1 MLSNKSLALAL
12 CLTITGCAQTPQN
25 DAEGGHWWSFGSDK
39 AATKDAVT
47 QTDAKPDAKPAA
59 GAKPAAPVTAAASA
73 KPAAPVAAAAAK
85 PAAPVAAAASAK
97 PAAPVAAAASAKPAA
112 LVAASAAPEAKADT
126 GSSWWPFS
134 SKSADEKAA
143 DAKADLKAD
152 LKAATPAPAAA
163 PAAPVVAKTDSET
176 HWWWPFESTS
186 KPKPLAK
193 VDVTNVPM
201 PDPKITQA
209 WLDDYEPRLRAAIKD
224 SNLQLERRDN
234 VLVVIAPVDGSYN
247 PKRPTMLLPVTLGPF
262 TRVAKAV
269 EADPKTAVLV
279 LGHVDAT
286 GSAPASQAL
295 TKERAVSIASIFS
308 LSGLKQDR
316 LMLRGMGDMM
326 PRAANDST
334 QGRALNRR
342 MEIMFTQR
350 TTMLALLSKYN
361 SGKTPPVAEMVA
373 VQDVPAPV
381 AKAPAKKAVA
391 KKAAAKPAAKKAPAK
406 PAAKKPAP
414 AKAKAKAAAPAA
426 NDQAKN

>member
-59 GAKPAAPVTAAASA
+59 KPAADA
-73 KPAAPVAAAAAK
+73 KPAAPVAAASA
-85 PAAPVAAAASAK
+85 PA
-97 PAAPVAAAASAKPAA
+97 PA
-112 LVAASAAPEAKADT
+112 AKADT

-134 SKSADEKAA
+134 TKSADEKAA

-152 LKAATPAPAAA
+152 LKAATPAPA
-163 PAAPVVAKTDSET
+163 VAKTDTEA
-176 HWWWPFESTS
+176 HWWWPFET

-193 VDVTNVPM
+193 VDVANVQM
-201 PDPKITQA
+201 PDPKVTQA

-247 PKRPTMLLPVTLGPF
+247 PKRPAMLLPVTLGPF

-295 TKERAVSIASIFS
+295 SKERAQSIASIFS

-316 LMLRGMGDMM
+316 LMLRGMGDLM

-350 TTMLALLSKYN
+350 TTMLALLSQYN

-373 VQDVPAPV
+373 VQDVPAP
-381 AKAPAKKAVA
+381 APAAKKAPAKKAPA

-414 AKAKAKAAAPAA
+414 AKAKAAAPAS

>member
-39 AATKDAVT
+39 AATKDAAG
-47 QTDAKPDAKPAA
+47 QANAQPA
-59 GAKPAAPVTAAASA
+59 V
-73 KPAAPVAAAAAK
+73 AAK
-85 PAAPVAAAASAK
+85 PAAPAAAA
-97 PAAPVAAAASAKPAA
+97 PAPV
-112 LVAASAAPEAKADT
+112 AKADT

-134 SKSADEKAA
+134 SKSD

-152 LKAATPAPAAA
+152 VKAATPAPSTPAAAAA
-163 PAAPVVAKTDSET
+163 PAVASTDSGT
-176 HWWWPFESTS
+176 HWWWPFES

-201 PDPKITQA
+201 PDPKVTQA

-247 PKRPTMLLPVTLGPF
+247 PKRPAMLLPVTLGPF

-269 EADPKTAVLV
+269 EGDPQTAVLV

-286 GSAPASQAL
+286 GAEPASQAL
-295 TKERAVSIASIFS
+295 TKERAQSIASIFS

-316 LMLRGMGDMM
+316 LMLRGMGDLM
-326 PRAANDST
+326 PRAANDSN

-342 MEIMFTQR
+342 MEILFTQR
-350 TTMLALLSKYN
+350 TTMLGLLSKYSSPN
-361 SGKTPPVAEMVA
+361 PPKPELIA
-373 VQDVPAPV
+373 VQDVPPPAPA
-381 AKAPAKKAVA
+381 AKKAAPAKKAVA
-391 KKAAAKPAAKKAPAK
+391 KKAAAKPAAKK
-406 PAAKKPAP
+406 PAAKPVAKKAAP
-414 AKAKAKAAAPAA
+414 AKADAPAA
-426 NDQAKN
+426 SNDQAKN

>member
-39 AATKDAVT
+39 ATTKDVVT

-59 GAKPAAPVTAAASA
+59 GAKPAAPV
-73 KPAAPVAAAAAK
+73 AAAAVTTPT
-85 PAAPVAAAASAK
+85 PAPAPV
-97 PAAPVAAAASAKPAA
+97 
-112 LVAASAAPEAKADT
+112 AKADT

-134 SKSADEKAA
+134 SKNADDKAA
-143 DAKADLKAD
+143 VAKADLKAD
-152 LKAATPAPAAA
+152 VKAAEPAPA
-163 PAAPVVAKTDSET
+163 VAKNDTET
-176 HWWWPFESTS
+176 HWWWPFES

-247 PKRPTMLLPVTLGPF
+247 PKRPAMLLPVTLGPF

-286 GSAPASQAL
+286 GAAPASQAL
-295 TKERAVSIASIFS
+295 TKERAQSIASIFS

-361 SGKTPPVAEMVA
+361 SGKTLPVAEMVA
-373 VQDVPAPV
+373 VQDVPAPAPV
-381 AKAPAKKAVA
+381 AKAPAKKAGA
-391 KKAAAKPAAKKAPAK
+391 KKSAAKPAAKKAPAK
-406 PAAKKPAP
+406 AAAKKPA
-414 AKAKAKAAAPAA
+414 AAKAKAAAPA

>member
-1 MLSNKSLALAL
+1 MA
-12 CLTITGCAQTPQN
+12 T
-25 DAEGGHWWSFGSDK
+25 
-39 AATKDAVT
+39 TKDAVT
-47 QTDAKPDAKPAA
+47 QTDAKPAA
-59 GAKPAAPVTAAASA
+59 GAKPAAPV
-73 KPAAPVAAAAAK
+73 AAAAA
-85 PAAPVAAAASAK
+85 PAPAPV
-97 PAAPVAAAASAKPAA
+97 
-112 LVAASAAPEAKADT
+112 AKADT

-134 SKSADEKAA
+134 SKSADDKAA

-163 PAAPVVAKTDSET
+163 PAPAVAKTDSET
-176 HWWWPFESTS
+176 HWWWPFES
-186 KPKPLAK
+186 KQKPLAK

-209 WLDDYEPRLRAAIKD
+209 WLDDYEPRLRVAIKD

-247 PKRPTMLLPVTLGPF
+247 PKRPGMLLPVTLGPF

-269 EADPKTAVLV
+269 EGDPKTAVLV
-279 LGHVDAT
+279 LGHVDTT
-286 GSAPASQAL
+286 GAEAQSQAL
-295 TKERAVSIASIFS
+295 TKERAQSIASIFS

-316 LMLRGMGDMM
+316 LMLRGMGDLM
-326 PRAANDST
+326 PRAANDSN

-361 SGKTPPVAEMVA
+361 SANPPKAEMVA
-373 VQDVPAPV
+373 VQDVPAPAPA
-381 AKAPAKKAVA
+381 AKAPAKKAPV

-414 AKAKAKAAAPAA
+414 AKAKAATPAA

>member
-47 QTDAKPDAKPAA
+47 QIDAKPAA
-59 GAKPAAPVTAAASA
+59 GAKPAAPV
-73 KPAAPVAAAAAK
+73 AAAAA
-85 PAAPVAAAASAK
+85 PAPAAAAPV
-97 PAAPVAAAASAKPAA
+97 
-112 LVAASAAPEAKADT
+112 AKADT

-134 SKSADEKAA
+134 SKSADDKAA
-143 DAKADLKAD
+143 DAKSDLKAD
-152 LKAATPAPAAA
+152 LKAATPTTAPAPATA
-163 PAAPVVAKTDSET
+163 PAVAKTDTET
-176 HWWWPFESTS
+176 HWWWPFES

-224 SNLQLERRDN
+224 SNLQLERREN

-247 PKRPTMLLPVTLGPF
+247 PKRPAMLLPVTLGPF

-269 EADPKTAVLV
+269 EGDPKTAVLV

-286 GSAPASQAL
+286 GAEPVSQAL
-295 TKERAVSIASIFS
+295 TKERAQSIASIFS

-316 LMLRGMGDMM
+316 LMLRGMGDLM

-350 TTMLALLSKYN
+350 TTMLALLNKYS
-361 SGKTPPVAEMVA
+361 SGKPPVAEMVA
-373 VQDVPAPV
+373 VQTAPAPVPAPA
-381 AKAPAKKAVA
+381 AKKAVPAKKATA
-391 KKAAAKPAAKKAPAK
+391 KKAAAKPVAKKTAAK
-406 PAAKKPAP
+406 PAVKKPAP
-414 AKAKAKAAAPAA
+414 KADAPAA

>member
-39 AATKDAVT
+39 AATKDAVSQADT
-47 QTDAKPDAKPAA
+47 KPDAKPAVA
-59 GAKPAAPVTAAASA
+59 AKAP
-73 KPAAPVAAAAAK
+73 APVAPAAA
-85 PAAPVAAAASAK
+85 PAPAPV
-97 PAAPVAAAASAKPAA
+97 
-112 LVAASAAPEAKADT
+112 AKADT

-134 SKSADEKAA
+134 SKAD

-152 LKAATPAPAAA
+152 LKAATPASGAPADAPAAA
-163 PAAPVVAKTDSET
+163 PAVAKTDT
-176 HWWWPFESTS
+176 DTKWWWPFES

-193 VDVTNVPM
+193 VDVANIPM

-209 WLDDYEPRLRAAIKD
+209 WLDDYEPRLRLAIKD

-247 PKRPTMLLPVTLGPF
+247 PKRPAMLLPVTLGPF

-269 EADPKTAVLV
+269 EGDPKTAVLV
-279 LGHVDAT
+279 LGHVDTSGAE
-286 GSAPASQAL
+286 PVSQAL
-295 TKERAVSIASIFS
+295 TKERAQSIASIFS

-316 LMLRGMGDMM
+316 LMLRGMGDLM
-326 PRAANDST
+326 PRAANDSN

-361 SGKTPPVAEMVA
+361 SANPPKAEMVA
-373 VQDVPAPV
+373 VQDVPAPAAAPV
-381 AKAPAKKAVA
+381 KKAAAPAKKTVA

-414 AKAKAKAAAPAA
+414 AKVAAPAA
-426 NDQAKN
+426 TNDQAKN

>member
-39 AATKDAVT
+39 ATTKDAVT

-59 GAKPAAPVTAAASA
+59 GAKPDAKPAAGAKPDAKPAAGA
-73 KPAAPVAAAAAK
+73 KPAAPVAAAAA
-85 PAAPVAAAASAK
+85 PVASA
-97 PAAPVAAAASAKPAA
+97 PAPA
-112 LVAASAAPEAKADT
+112 AKADT

-152 LKAATPAPAAA
+152 LKAAEPAPT
-163 PAAPVVAKTDSET
+163 VAKTDTET
-176 HWWWPFESTS
+176 HWWWPFES

-247 PKRPTMLLPVTLGPF
+247 PKRPAMLLPVTLGPF

-286 GSAPASQAL
+286 GTAPASQAL
-295 TKERAVSIASIFS
+295 TKERAQSIASIFS

-316 LMLRGMGDMM
+316 LMLRGMGDLM

-350 TTMLALLSKYN
+350 TTMLALLSKYQ

-373 VQDVPAPV
+373 VQDVPAPA
-381 AKAPAKKAVA
+381 AKAPAKKAPAA

-414 AKAKAKAAAPAA
+414 AKAKAAAPAA

>member
-47 QTDAKPDAKPAA
+47 QTDAKPDA
-59 GAKPAAPVTAAASA
+59 GA
-73 KPAAPVAAAAAK
+73 KPAAPVAAAAA
-85 PAAPVAAAASAK
+85 PAPAPV
-97 PAAPVAAAASAKPAA
+97 
-112 LVAASAAPEAKADT
+112 AKADT
-126 GSSWWPFS
+126 GFNWWPFAA
-134 SKSADEKAA
+134 KSADEQAA

-152 LKAATPAPAAA
+152 LKAATPAATPDAA
-163 PAAPVVAKTDSET
+163 PAVAKTDTET
-176 HWWWPFESTS
+176 KWWWPFES

-193 VDVTNVPM
+193 VDVTNVQM

-224 SNLQLERRDN
+224 SNLQLERREN

-247 PKRPTMLLPVTLGPF
+247 PKRPAMLLPVTLGPF

-269 EADPKTAVLV
+269 EGDPKTAVLV
-279 LGHVDAT
+279 LGHVDTNGAE
-286 GSAPASQAL
+286 PVSQAL
-295 TKERAVSIASIFS
+295 TRERAQSIASIFS

-316 LMLRGMGDMM
+316 LMMRGMGDLM

-361 SGKTPPVAEMVA
+361 SGKPPVAEMVA
-373 VQDVPAPV
+373 VQTAPAPV
-381 AKAPAKKAVA
+381 PAAAAKKAAPAKKAPA
-391 KKAAAKPAAKKAPAK
+391 KKAAAKPAAKKAAAK
-406 PAAKKPAP
+406 PAAKK
-414 AKAKAKAAAPAA
+414 AAPKADAPA

>member
-73 KPAAPVAAAAAK
+73 KPAAPVEAAAA
-85 PAAPVAAAASAK
+85 PV
-97 PAAPVAAAASAKPAA
+97 
-112 LVAASAAPEAKADT
+112 AKADT

-163 PAAPVVAKTDSET
+163 PAAPAIAKTDSET
-176 HWWWPFESTS
+176 HWWWPFES

-279 LGHVDAT
+279 LGHVDST

-350 TTMLALLSKYN
+350 TTMLALLSKYS

-373 VQDVPAPV
+373 VQDVPAPAAV

-391 KKAAAKPAAKKAPAK
+391 KKSAAKPAAKKTPAK

-414 AKAKAKAAAPAA
+414 AKAKATAPAA

>member
-39 AATKDAVT
+39 AATKDAVSQADT
-47 QTDAKPDAKPAA
+47 KPDAKPAVA
-59 GAKPAAPVTAAASA
+59 AKAPASVAP
-73 KPAAPVAAAAAK
+73 AAAAAA
-85 PAAPVAAAASAK
+85 PAPV
-97 PAAPVAAAASAKPAA
+97 
-112 LVAASAAPEAKADT
+112 AKADT

-134 SKSADEKAA
+134 SKAD

-152 LKAATPAPAAA
+152 LKAATPASGAPADAPAAA
-163 PAAPVVAKTDSET
+163 PAVAKTDT
-176 HWWWPFESTS
+176 DTKWWWPFES

-193 VDVTNVPM
+193 VDVANIPM

-209 WLDDYEPRLRAAIKD
+209 WLDDYEPRLRLAIKD

-247 PKRPTMLLPVTLGPF
+247 PKRPAMLLPVTLGPF

-269 EADPKTAVLV
+269 EGDPKTAVLV
-279 LGHVDAT
+279 LGHVDTSGAE
-286 GSAPASQAL
+286 PVSQAL
-295 TKERAVSIASIFS
+295 TKERAQSIASIFS

-316 LMLRGMGDMM
+316 LMLRGMGDLM
-326 PRAANDST
+326 PRAANDSN

-361 SGKTPPVAEMVA
+361 SANPPKAEMVA
-373 VQDVPAPV
+373 VQDVPAPAAAPV
-381 AKAPAKKAVA
+381 KKAAAPAKKTVA

-414 AKAKAKAAAPAA
+414 AKAAAPAA
-426 NDQAKN
+426 TNDQAKN

>member
-39 AATKDAVT
+39 ATTKDVVT

-59 GAKPAAPVTAAASA
+59 GAKPAAPVTAAAA
-73 KPAAPVAAAAAK
+73 PTPAPTPAPAPV
-85 PAAPVAAAASAK
+85 
-97 PAAPVAAAASAKPAA
+97 
-112 LVAASAAPEAKADT
+112 AKADT

-134 SKSADEKAA
+134 SKNADDKAA
-143 DAKADLKAD
+143 VAKADLKAD
-152 LKAATPAPAAA
+152 VKAAEPAPA
-163 PAAPVVAKTDSET
+163 VAKNDTET
-176 HWWWPFESTS
+176 HWWWPFES

-247 PKRPTMLLPVTLGPF
+247 PKRPEMLLPVTLGPF

-295 TKERAVSIASIFS
+295 TKQRAQSIASIFS

-316 LMLRGMGDMM
+316 LMLRGMGDLM
-326 PRAANDST
+326 PRAANDSS

-350 TTMLALLSKYN
+350 TTMLALLSKYQ

-373 VQDVPAPV
+373 VQDVPAP
-381 AKAPAKKAVA
+381 AAKATAKKAPAAKKATA

-406 PAAKKPAP
+406 PAAKKAAP
-414 AKAKAKAAAPAA
+414 AKAKAADPA

>member
-39 AATKDAVT
+39 AATKDAVS

-59 GAKPAAPVTAAASA
+59 GAKPAAPVAAAVA
-73 KPAAPVAAAAAK
+73 PTPAPAPV
-85 PAAPVAAAASAK
+85 
-97 PAAPVAAAASAKPAA
+97 
-112 LVAASAAPEAKADT
+112 AKADT

-143 DAKADLKAD
+143 DAKADLTAD

-163 PAAPVVAKTDSET
+163 PAVAKNDTET
-176 HWWWPFESTS
+176 HWWWPFES

-247 PKRPTMLLPVTLGPF
+247 PKRPAMLLPVTLGPF

-295 TKERAVSIASIFS
+295 TKERAQSIASIFS

-316 LMLRGMGDMM
+316 LMLRGMGDLM
-326 PRAANDST
+326 PRAANDSN

-373 VQDVPAPV
+373 VQDVPAPAPV
-381 AKAPAKKAVA
+381 AKTAAKKAPVA

-414 AKAKAKAAAPAA
+414 AKAKAATPAA

>member
-39 AATKDAVT
+39 TATKDAVS

-59 GAKPAAPVTAAASA
+59 GAKPVE
-73 KPAAPVAAAAAK
+73 PVAAAA
-85 PAAPVAAAASAK
+85 PA
-97 PAAPVAAAASAKPAA
+97 PA
-112 LVAASAAPEAKADT
+112 AKADT
-126 GSSWWPFS
+126 GYSWWPFS
-134 SKSADEKAA
+134 TKSAEEKAA

-152 LKAATPAPAAA
+152 LKAATPTSD
-163 PAAPVVAKTDSET
+163 AAPVVAKTDT
-176 HWWWPFESTS
+176 GPHWWWPFES

-193 VDVTNVPM
+193 VDVTNVQM

-209 WLDDYEPRLRAAIKD
+209 WLDDYEPRLREAIKG
-224 SNLQLERRDN
+224 STLQLERRDN

-247 PKRPTMLLPVTLGPF
+247 PKRPAMLLPVTLGPF

-295 TKERAVSIASIFS
+295 SKERAQSIASIFS

-316 LMLRGMGDMM
+316 LMLRGMGDLM
-326 PRAANDST
+326 PRAANDSN

-373 VQDVPAPV
+373 VQDVPAPAPAAK
-381 AKAPAKKAVA
+381 AKAPAKKAPA
-391 KKAAAKPAAKKAPAK
+391 KKAAAKPAAKKAAAK
-406 PAAKKPAP
+406 PAAKKPA
-414 AKAKAKAAAPAA
+414 AAKAKAAAPAS

>member
-59 GAKPAAPVTAAASA
+59 GAKPAAPV
-73 KPAAPVAAAAAK
+73 AAAA
-85 PAAPVAAAASAK
+85 PAPASA
-97 PAAPVAAAASAKPAA
+97 PA
-112 LVAASAAPEAKADT
+112 AKADT

-143 DAKADLKAD
+143 DAKAADLKAD

-163 PAAPVVAKTDSET
+163 PAVAKTDGET
-176 HWWWPFESTS
+176 HWWWPFES
-186 KPKPLAK
+186 KPKPLSK

-247 PKRPTMLLPVTLGPF
+247 PKRPAMLLPVTLGPF

-286 GSAPASQAL
+286 GTAPASQAL
-295 TKERAVSIASIFS
+295 SKERAQSIASIFS

-316 LMLRGMGDMM
+316 LMLRGMGDLM

-373 VQDVPAPV
+373 VQNVPAPAPA
-381 AKAPAKKAVA
+381 AKAPAKKAPAA

-406 PAAKKPAP
+406 PAAKKAAP
-414 AKAKAKAAAPAA
+414 AKAKAAAPA

>member
-25 DAEGGHWWSFGSDK
+25 DADGGHWWSFGSDK
-39 AATKDAVT
+39 TVAKDAVT
-47 QTDAKPDAKPAA
+47 EGAAKPDAK
-59 GAKPAAPVTAAASA
+59 V
-73 KPAAPVAAAAAK
+73 
-85 PAAPVAAAASAK
+85 
-97 PAAPVAAAASAKPAA
+97 
-112 LVAASAAPEAKADT
+112 
-126 GSSWWPFS
+126 
-134 SKSADEKAA
+134 AA
-143 DAKADLKAD
+143 DAKAADLKAD
-152 LKAATPAPAAA
+152 IKAATPAPAAA
-163 PAAPVVAKTDSET
+163 PAVAKTDSET
-176 HWWWPFESTS
+176 HWWWPFES

-193 VDVTNVPM
+193 VDVTNIPM

-247 PKRPTMLLPVTLGPF
+247 PKRPAMLLPVTLGPF

-286 GSAPASQAL
+286 GTAPASQAL
-295 TKERAVSIASIFS
+295 SKERAQSIASIFS

-316 LMLRGMGDMM
+316 LMLRGMGDLM

-373 VQDVPAPV
+373 VQDVPAPAPAV
-381 AKAPAKKAVA
+381 KAPAKKSPAA
-391 KKAAAKPAAKKAPAK
+391 KKAAAKK
-406 PAAKKPAP
+406 PAAAPKTPAIEATATTP
-414 AKAKAKAAAPAA
+414 TTSA
-426 NDQAKN
+426 

>member
-39 AATKDAVT
+39 AATKDAVSQADT
-47 QTDAKPDAKPAA
+47 KPDAKPAVA
-59 GAKPAAPVTAAASA
+59 AKAP
-73 KPAAPVAAAAAK
+73 APVAPAAAA
-85 PAAPVAAAASAK
+85 PAPAPAPAPV
-97 PAAPVAAAASAKPAA
+97 
-112 LVAASAAPEAKADT
+112 AKADT

-134 SKSADEKAA
+134 SKAD

-152 LKAATPAPAAA
+152 LKAATPATGAPAAA
-163 PAAPVVAKTDSET
+163 PAAAPAVAKTDT
-176 HWWWPFESTS
+176 DTKWWWPFES

-193 VDVTNVPM
+193 VDVANIPM

-209 WLDDYEPRLRAAIKD
+209 WLDDYEPRLRTAIKD

-247 PKRPTMLLPVTLGPF
+247 PKRPAMLLPVTLGPF

-269 EADPKTAVLV
+269 EGDPKTAVLV
-279 LGHVDAT
+279 LGHVDTSGAE
-286 GSAPASQAL
+286 PVSQAL
-295 TKERAVSIASIFS
+295 TKERAQSIASIFS

-316 LMLRGMGDMM
+316 LMLRGMGDLM

-361 SGKTPPVAEMVA
+361 SANPPKAEMVA
-373 VQDVPAPV
+373 VQDVPAPAAAPV
-381 AKAPAKKAVA
+381 KKAAPAKKPVA

-414 AKAKAKAAAPAA
+414 AKAAAPAA
-426 NDQAKN
+426 SNDQAKN

>member
-59 GAKPAAPVTAAASA
+59 GAKPAAPVAAA
-73 KPAAPVAAAAAK
+73 PAPAPV
-85 PAAPVAAAASAK
+85 V
-97 PAAPVAAAASAKPAA
+97 
-112 LVAASAAPEAKADT
+112 KADT

-134 SKSADEKAA
+134 SKSTDEKAA

-163 PAAPVVAKTDSET
+163 PAAPVIAKTDSET

-279 LGHVDAT
+279 LGHVDST

-350 TTMLALLSKYN
+350 TTMLALLSKYS

-373 VQDVPAPV
+373 VQDVPAPAAV

-391 KKAAAKPAAKKAPAK
+391 KKSAAKPAAKKAPAK

-414 AKAKAKAAAPAA
+414 AKAKAAAPAA

>member
-39 AATKDAVT
+39 ASTKDAVT
-47 QTDAKPDAKPAA
+47 QADTKPEAKPDAKPAA
-59 GAKPAAPVTAAASA
+59 GAKPAAPV
-73 KPAAPVAAAAAK
+73 AAAAA
-85 PAAPVAAAASAK
+85 PASA
-97 PAAPVAAAASAKPAA
+97 PAPA
-112 LVAASAAPEAKADT
+112 AKADT

-152 LKAATPAPAAA
+152 LKAADPAPA
-163 PAAPVVAKTDSET
+163 VAKTDTET
-176 HWWWPFESTS
+176 HWWWPFES

-247 PKRPTMLLPVTLGPF
+247 PKRPAMLLPVTLGPF

-286 GSAPASQAL
+286 GTAPASQAL
-295 TKERAVSIASIFS
+295 TKERAQSIASIFS

-316 LMLRGMGDMM
+316 LMLRGMGDLM
-326 PRAANDST
+326 PRAANDSS

-350 TTMLALLSKYN
+350 TTMLALLSKYQ

-373 VQDVPAPV
+373 VQDVPAPAPA
-381 AKAPAKKAVA
+381 AKAPAKKASTA

-406 PAAKKPAP
+406 PAAKKAAP
-414 AKAKAKAAAPAA
+414 AKAKAAAPA

>member
-39 AATKDAVT
+39 AATKDTVA
-47 QTDAKPDAKPAA
+47 QTADKPDAKPAA
-59 GAKPAAPVTAAASA
+59 GAKPAAPV
-73 KPAAPVAAAAAK
+73 AAAAA
-85 PAAPVAAAASAK
+85 PAAAA
-97 PAAPVAAAASAKPAA
+97 PAPA
-112 LVAASAAPEAKADT
+112 AKADT
-126 GSSWWPFS
+126 GSSWWPFG

-152 LKAATPAPAAA
+152 LKAAEPAPA
-163 PAAPVVAKTDSET
+163 VAKTDTET
-176 HWWWPFESTS
+176 HWWWPFES

-247 PKRPTMLLPVTLGPF
+247 PKRPAMLLPVTLGPF

-286 GSAPASQAL
+286 GTGPASQAL
-295 TKERAVSIASIFS
+295 SKERAQSIASIFS

-316 LMLRGMGDMM
+316 LMLRGIGDLM

-350 TTMLALLSKYN
+350 TTMLALLSKYQ
-361 SGKTPPVAEMVA
+361 SGKTPPAAEMVA
-373 VQDVPAPV
+373 VQNVPAPAPA
-381 AKAPAKKAVA
+381 AKAPAKKAPVA

-406 PAAKKPAP
+406 PAAKKPVP
-414 AKAKAKAAAPAA
+414 AKAKAAAPAA

>member
-59 GAKPAAPVTAAASA
+59 GAKPAAPV
-73 KPAAPVAAAAAK
+73 AAAA
-85 PAAPVAAAASAK
+85 PAPAPVPASA
-97 PAAPVAAAASAKPAA
+97 PA
-112 LVAASAAPEAKADT
+112 AKADT

-143 DAKADLKAD
+143 DAKAADLKAD

-163 PAAPVVAKTDSET
+163 PAVAKTDSET
-176 HWWWPFESTS
+176 HWWWPFES
-186 KPKPLAK
+186 KPKPLSK

-247 PKRPTMLLPVTLGPF
+247 PKRPAMLLPVTLGPF

-286 GSAPASQAL
+286 GTAPASQAL
-295 TKERAVSIASIFS
+295 SKERAQSIASIFS

-316 LMLRGMGDMM
+316 LMLRGMGDLM

-373 VQDVPAPV
+373 VQNVPAPAPA
-381 AKAPAKKAVA
+381 AKAPAKKAPAA

-406 PAAKKPAP
+406 PAAKKAAP
-414 AKAKAKAAAPAA
+414 AKAKAAAPA

>member
-39 AATKDAVT
+39 TATKDAVT

-73 KPAAPVAAAAAK
+73 KPAAPVT
-85 PAAPVAAAASAK
+85 AAASAK
-97 PAAPVAAAASAKPAA
+97 PAAPVVAATSTKPAA
-112 LVAASAAPEAKADT
+112 PVAASAAPVAKADT

-163 PAAPVVAKTDSET
+163 PAAPAIAKTDSET

-279 LGHVDAT
+279 LGHVDST

-350 TTMLALLSKYN
+350 TTMLALLSKYS

-373 VQDVPAPV
+373 VQDVPAPAAV

-414 AKAKAKAAAPAA
+414 AKAKAAAPAA

>member
-25 DAEGGHWWSFGSDK
+25 DAEGGHWWQFGSDK

-59 GAKPAAPVTAAASA
+59 GAKPAAPVTAAA
-73 KPAAPVAAAAAK
+73 AAPAPAAAAA
-85 PAAPVAAAASAK
+85 PAPV
-97 PAAPVAAAASAKPAA
+97 
-112 LVAASAAPEAKADT
+112 AKADT
-126 GSSWWPFS
+126 GFNWWPFS
-134 SKSADEKAA
+134 SKTADEKAA

-152 LKAATPAPAAA
+152 LKAATPASTPDAA
-163 PAAPVVAKTDSET
+163 PAVAKTDTET
-176 HWWWPFESTS
+176 KWWWPFES

-224 SNLQLERRDN
+224 SNLQLERREN

-247 PKRPTMLLPVTLGPF
+247 PKRPGMLLPVTLGPF

-269 EADPKTAVLV
+269 EGDPKTAVLV
-279 LGHVDAT
+279 LGHVDTNGAE
-286 GSAPASQAL
+286 PASQAL
-295 TKERAVSIASIFS
+295 TRERAQSIASIFS

-316 LMLRGMGDMM
+316 LMMRGMGDLM
-326 PRAANDST
+326 PRAANDSN

-361 SGKTPPVAEMVA
+361 SGKPPVAEMVA
-373 VQDVPAPV
+373 VQTAPAPVPAPAAKKAV
-381 AKAPAKKAVA
+381 PAKKAPAKKAAAKPVA
-391 KKAAAKPAAKKAPAK
+391 KKAAAKPAAKKAAPKAD
-406 PAAKKPAP
+406 AA
-414 AKAKAKAAAPAA
+414 AA

>member
-39 AATKDAVT
+39 AATKDAVSQADT
-47 QTDAKPDAKPAA
+47 KPDAKPAVA
-59 GAKPAAPVTAAASA
+59 AKAP
-73 KPAAPVAAAAAK
+73 APVAPAAAA
-85 PAAPVAAAASAK
+85 PAQAPAPV
-97 PAAPVAAAASAKPAA
+97 
-112 LVAASAAPEAKADT
+112 AKADT

-134 SKSADEKAA
+134 SKAD

-152 LKAATPAPAAA
+152 LKAATPASGAPAAA
-163 PAAPVVAKTDSET
+163 PAVAKTDT
-176 HWWWPFESTS
+176 DAKWWWPFES

-193 VDVTNVPM
+193 VDVANIPM

-209 WLDDYEPRLRAAIKD
+209 WLDDYEPRLRLAIKD

-247 PKRPTMLLPVTLGPF
+247 PKRPAMLLPVTLGPF

-269 EADPKTAVLV
+269 EGDPKTAVLV
-279 LGHVDAT
+279 LGHVDTSGAE
-286 GSAPASQAL
+286 PVSQAL
-295 TKERAVSIASIFS
+295 TKERAQSIASIFS

-316 LMLRGMGDMM
+316 LMLRGMGDLM

-342 MEIMFTQR
+342 MEILFTQR

-361 SGKTPPVAEMVA
+361 SANPPKAEMVA
-373 VQDVPAPV
+373 VQDVPAPAAAPV
-381 AKAPAKKAVA
+381 KKAAAPAKKTVA

-414 AKAKAKAAAPAA
+414 AKAAAPAA
-426 NDQAKN
+426 TNDQAKN

>member
-39 AATKDAVT
+39 AATKDAVS

-59 GAKPAAPVTAAASA
+59 GAKPAAPV
-73 KPAAPVAAAAAK
+73 AAAAA
-85 PAAPVAAAASAK
+85 PAPAPAPAPV
-97 PAAPVAAAASAKPAA
+97 
-112 LVAASAAPEAKADT
+112 AKADT

-143 DAKADLKAD
+143 DAKADLTAD

-163 PAAPVVAKTDSET
+163 PAVAKNDTET
-176 HWWWPFESTS
+176 HWWWPFES

-247 PKRPTMLLPVTLGPF
+247 PKRPAMLLPVTLGPF

-295 TKERAVSIASIFS
+295 TKERAQSIASIFS

-316 LMLRGMGDMM
+316 LMLRGMGDLM
-326 PRAANDST
+326 PRAANDSN

-373 VQDVPAPV
+373 VQDVPAPAPA
-381 AKAPAKKAVA
+381 AKTAAKKAPVA

-414 AKAKAKAAAPAA
+414 AKAKAATPAA

>member
-39 AATKDAVT
+39 AATKDAVS
-47 QTDAKPDAKPAA
+47 QADAKPDAKPAVA
-59 GAKPAAPVTAAASA
+59 AKA
-73 KPAAPVAAAAAK
+73 AAPVAPAAAA
-85 PAAPVAAAASAK
+85 PAQAAAPV
-97 PAAPVAAAASAKPAA
+97 
-112 LVAASAAPEAKADT
+112 AKADT

-134 SKSADEKAA
+134 SKAD

-152 LKAATPAPAAA
+152 LKAATPAPGAPAAA
-163 PAAPVVAKTDSET
+163 PAVAKTDT
-176 HWWWPFESTS
+176 DTKWWWPFES

-193 VDVTNVPM
+193 VDVANIPM

-209 WLDDYEPRLRAAIKD
+209 WLDDYEPRLRIAIKD

-247 PKRPTMLLPVTLGPF
+247 PKRPAMLLPVTLGPF

-269 EADPKTAVLV
+269 EGDPKTAVLV
-279 LGHVDAT
+279 LGHVDTT
-286 GSAPASQAL
+286 GAEPVSQAL
-295 TKERAVSIASIFS
+295 TKERAQSIASIFS

-316 LMLRGMGDMM
+316 LMLRGMGDLM

-361 SGKTPPVAEMVA
+361 SANPPKAEMVA
-373 VQDVPAPV
+373 VQDVPAPAAAPV
-381 AKAPAKKAVA
+381 KKAAPAKKPVA

-414 AKAKAKAAAPAA
+414 AKAAAPAA
-426 NDQAKN
+426 TNDQAKN

>member
-47 QTDAKPDAKPAA
+47 QTDAKPDAEPAA
-59 GAKPAAPVTAAASA
+59 DA
-73 KPAAPVAAAAAK
+73 KPAAPVAAASA
-85 PAAPVAAAASAK
+85 PAPV
-97 PAAPVAAAASAKPAA
+97 
-112 LVAASAAPEAKADT
+112 AKADT
-126 GSSWWPFS
+126 GFNWWPFS
-134 SKSADEKAA
+134 AKSADEKAA
-143 DAKADLKAD
+143 EAKADLKAD
-152 LKAATPAPAAA
+152 LQAATPAP
-163 PAAPVVAKTDSET
+163 VTKTDTEA
-176 HWWWPFESTS
+176 HWWWPFDT

-193 VDVTNVPM
+193 VDVTNVQM
-201 PDPKITQA
+201 PDPKVTQA

-247 PKRPTMLLPVTLGPF
+247 PKRPAMLLPVTLGPF

-295 TKERAVSIASIFS
+295 SKERAQSIASIFS

-316 LMLRGMGDMM
+316 LMLRGMGDLM
-326 PRAANDST
+326 PRAANDSS

-373 VQDVPAPV
+373 VQDVPAPAPA
-381 AKAPAKKAVA
+381 AKAPAKKAAA
-391 KKAAAKPAAKKAPAK
+391 KKAAAKPAAKSAAKKAPAK
-406 PAAKKPAP
+406 PAAKKPA
-414 AKAKAKAAAPAA
+414 AAKAKAAAPAS

>member
-39 AATKDAVT
+39 AATKDAVS

-59 GAKPAAPVTAAASA
+59 GAKPAAPV
-73 KPAAPVAAAAAK
+73 AAAAA
-85 PAAPVAAAASAK
+85 PAAAP
-97 PAAPVAAAASAKPAA
+97 APV
-112 LVAASAAPEAKADT
+112 AKADT

-143 DAKADLKAD
+143 DAKADLTAD

-163 PAAPVVAKTDSET
+163 PAVAKNDTET
-176 HWWWPFESTS
+176 HWWWPFES

-247 PKRPTMLLPVTLGPF
+247 PKRPAMLLPVTLGPF

-295 TKERAVSIASIFS
+295 TKERAQSIASIFS

-316 LMLRGMGDMM
+316 LMLRGMGDLM
-326 PRAANDST
+326 PRAANDSN

-373 VQDVPAPV
+373 VQDVPAPAPA
-381 AKAPAKKAVA
+381 AKTAAKKAPVA

-414 AKAKAKAAAPAA
+414 AKAKAATPAA

>member
-25 DAEGGHWWSFGSDK
+25 DAEGGHWWSLGSDK
-39 AATKDAVT
+39 AATKDAAP
-47 QTDAKPDAKPAA
+47 QADAKPAA
-59 GAKPAAPVTAAASA
+59 KPAATAKADAPVTPAAA
-73 KPAAPVAAAAAK
+73 PAPV
-85 PAAPVAAAASAK
+85 
-97 PAAPVAAAASAKPAA
+97 
-112 LVAASAAPEAKADT
+112 AKADT

-134 SKSADEKAA
+134 SKSADAKAA

-152 LKAATPAPAAA
+152 LKAATPAPTG
-163 PAAPVVAKTDSET
+163 APVVAKTDT
-176 HWWWPFESTS
+176 GTKWWWPFES
-186 KPKPLAK
+186 KPKPLSK

-247 PKRPTMLLPVTLGPF
+247 PKRPAMLLPVTLGPF

-269 EADPKTAVLV
+269 EGDPKTAVLV
-279 LGHVDAT
+279 LGHIDAT
-286 GSAPASQAL
+286 GAAPQSQAL
-295 TKERAVSIASIFS
+295 TKERAQSIASIFS
-308 LSGLKQDR
+308 LSGLRQDR

-361 SGKTPPVAEMVA
+361 SGNPPKPELIA
-373 VQDVPAPV
+373 VQDVPAPAAAAPKKAV
-381 AKAPAKKAVA
+381 AAKKAPAA
-391 KKAAAKPAAKKAPAK
+391 KKAAAKPAAKKAPVKA
-406 PAAKKPAP
+406 AAKKAAP
-414 AKAKAKAAAPAA
+414 AKAAAPAKKA
-426 NDQAKN
+426 ASSDQAKN

>member
-39 AATKDAVT
+39 AATKDPVA
-47 QTDAKPDAKPAA
+47 QIDAKPDAKPTA
-59 GAKPAAPVTAAASA
+59 GAKPVE
-73 KPAAPVAAAAAK
+73 PVAAAAA
-85 PAAPVAAAASAK
+85 P
-97 PAAPVAAAASAKPAA
+97 
-112 LVAASAAPEAKADT
+112 AKADT
-126 GSSWWPFS
+126 GYSWWPFS
-134 SKSADEKAA
+134 TKSAEEKAA

-152 LKAATPAPAAA
+152 LKAATPASD
-163 PAAPVVAKTDSET
+163 AAPVVAKTDSEPR
-176 HWWWPFESTS
+176 WWWPFES

-201 PDPKITQA
+201 PDPKVTQA
-209 WLDDYEPRLRAAIKD
+209 WLDEYEPRLRAAIKD

-234 VLVVIAPVDGSYN
+234 TLVVIAPVDGSYN
-247 PKRPTMLLPVTLGPF
+247 PKRPAMLLPVTLGPF

-295 TKERAVSIASIFS
+295 SKERAQSIASIFS

-316 LMLRGMGDMM
+316 LMLRGMGDLM
-326 PRAANDST
+326 PRAANDSN

-373 VQDVPAPV
+373 VQNVPAPAPA
-381 AKAPAKKAVA
+381 AKAPAKKATA
-391 KKAAAKPAAKKAPAK
+391 KKAAAKPAAKKAAAK
-406 PAAKKPAP
+406 PAAKKPAT
-414 AKAKAKAAAPAA
+414 AKAKAAPAS

>member
-12 CLTITGCAQTPQN
+12 CLTITGCAQTPQS

-59 GAKPAAPVTAAASA
+59 GAKPV
-73 KPAAPVAAAAAK
+73 APVAAAAA
-85 PAAPVAAAASAK
+85 PAPAAAAAPV
-97 PAAPVAAAASAKPAA
+97 
-112 LVAASAAPEAKADT
+112 AKADT
-126 GSSWWPFS
+126 GSWWPFF

-152 LKAATPAPAAA
+152 LKAATPASTPDAA
-163 PAAPVVAKTDSET
+163 PAVAKTSTET
-176 HWWWPFESTS
+176 KWWWPFES

-247 PKRPTMLLPVTLGPF
+247 PKRPAMLLPVTLGPF

-279 LGHVDAT
+279 LGHVDTSGAE
-286 GSAPASQAL
+286 PVSQAL
-295 TKERAVSIASIFS
+295 TRERAQSIASIFS

-316 LMLRGMGDMM
+316 LMLRGMGDLM
-326 PRAANDST
+326 PRAANDSN

-361 SGKTPPVAEMVA
+361 SGKTPPVAELVA
-373 VQDVPAPV
+373 VQNVPAPAPA
-381 AKAPAKKAVA
+381 AKAPAKKAPAA

-414 AKAKAKAAAPAA
+414 AKAKAKAAAPVA

>member
-25 DAEGGHWWSFGSDK
+25 DAESGHWWSFGSDK
-39 AATKDAVT
+39 ATTKDAVT

-59 GAKPAAPVTAAASA
+59 GAKPAAPVAAAA
-73 KPAAPVAAAAAK
+73 AAPVASAPAPAAK
-85 PAAPVAAAASAK
+85 A
-97 PAAPVAAAASAKPAA
+97 
-112 LVAASAAPEAKADT
+112 ET

-152 LKAATPAPAAA
+152 LKAATPAPDAA
-163 PAAPVVAKTDSET
+163 PAVAKTDSET
-176 HWWWPFESTS
+176 HWWWPFES

-247 PKRPTMLLPVTLGPF
+247 PKRPAMLLPVTLGPF

-286 GSAPASQAL
+286 GTAPASQAL
-295 TKERAVSIASIFS
+295 TKERAQSIASIFS

-316 LMLRGMGDMM
+316 LMLRGMGDLM

-350 TTMLALLSKYN
+350 TTMLALLSKYQ

-373 VQDVPAPV
+373 VQNVPAPAPA
-381 AKAPAKKAVA
+381 AKTPAKKAPAA

-414 AKAKAKAAAPAA
+414 AKAKAAAPAA

>member
-59 GAKPAAPVTAAASA
+59 GAKPAAPV
-73 KPAAPVAAAAAK
+73 AAAAAA
-85 PAAPVAAAASAK
+85 AAPA
-97 PAAPVAAAASAKPAA
+97 PAPV
-112 LVAASAAPEAKADT
+112 AKADT
-126 GSSWWPFS
+126 GFNWWPFAA
-134 SKSADEKAA
+134 KSADEKAA

-152 LKAATPAPAAA
+152 LKAATPASTPDAA
-163 PAAPVVAKTDSET
+163 PAVAKTDTET
-176 HWWWPFESTS
+176 KWWWPFES

-224 SNLQLERRDN
+224 SNLQLERREN

-247 PKRPTMLLPVTLGPF
+247 PKRPAMLLPVTLGPF

-269 EADPKTAVLV
+269 EGDPKTAVLV
-279 LGHVDAT
+279 LGHVDTNGAE
-286 GSAPASQAL
+286 PVSQAL
-295 TKERAVSIASIFS
+295 TRERAQSIASIFS

-316 LMLRGMGDMM
+316 LMMRGMGDLM
-326 PRAANDST
+326 PRAANDSN

-361 SGKTPPVAEMVA
+361 SGKPPVAEMVA
-373 VQDVPAPV
+373 VQTAPAPV
-381 AKAPAKKAVA
+381 PAAAAKKAAPAKKAPA
-391 KKAAAKPAAKKAPAK
+391 KKAAAKPAAKKAAAK
-406 PAAKKPAP
+406 PAAKK
-414 AKAKAKAAAPAA
+414 AAPKADAPA